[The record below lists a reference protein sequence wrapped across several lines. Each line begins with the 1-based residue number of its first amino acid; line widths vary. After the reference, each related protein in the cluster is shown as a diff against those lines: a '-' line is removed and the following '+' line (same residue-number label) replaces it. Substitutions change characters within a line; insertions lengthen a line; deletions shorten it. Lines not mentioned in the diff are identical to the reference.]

1 MQSDSH
7 GHDANDGHDLTAAS
21 EENIRS
27 GLVFGWGLSM
37 FIAVLIC
44 IGFLT
49 GYFWSKR
56 DLHFGEKVGAIST
69 FGNTAAEL
77 DKAVQGRL
85 QGYKA
90 LGNGRYQIP
99 IEDAKKK
106 LVEEGL

>member
-1 MQSDSH
+1 MQSDPHTSEH
-7 GHDANDGHDLTAAS
+7 GHDLTAAS

-27 GLVFGWGLSM
+27 GLVFGWGLGM

-56 DLHFGEKVGAIST
+56 DLHFGEKVGEVST
-69 FGNTAAEL
+69 FGNTGAEL

-90 LGNGRYQIP
+90 LGGGRYQIP
-99 IEDAKKK
+99 IEEAKKK

>member
-1 MQSDSH
+1 MQSETHNTEH
-7 GHDANDGHDLTAAS
+7 GHDVTAAA

-27 GLVFGWGLSM
+27 GLVFGWGLGM
-37 FIAVLIC
+37 FIAVLIS

-56 DLHFGEKVGAIST
+56 DLHFGVQVGEVST
-69 FGNTAAEL
+69 FGNAGAEL
-77 DKAVQGRL
+77 DKAVKARL
-85 QGYKA
+85 EGYKA

-99 IEDAKKK
+99 IDEAKKK